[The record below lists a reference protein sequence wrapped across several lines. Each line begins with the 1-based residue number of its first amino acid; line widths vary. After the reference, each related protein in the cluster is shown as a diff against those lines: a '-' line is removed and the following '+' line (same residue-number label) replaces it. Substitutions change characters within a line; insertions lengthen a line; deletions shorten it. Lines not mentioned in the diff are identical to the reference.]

1 MEVGELRHRVKFLF
15 PLQGRDDTTGAE
27 KQTIIESAE
36 VWASVEFTAIGSDEM
51 NTADKITPMTAAKF
65 TIRYKTGINTEM
77 QILHDGLKYKILSVL
92 PDAKRCYLQLE
103 TVQVGSLREMSLV
116 EADGQTLVDA
126 AGNAFVW
133 GANADDD
140 ANYTPPAL
148 IFTNDSDEEFTME

>member
-1 MEVGELRHRVKFLF
+1 
-15 PLQGRDDTTGAE
+15 
-27 KQTIIESAE
+27 
-36 VWASVEFTAIGSDEM
+36 
-51 NTADKITPMTAAKF
+51 
-65 TIRYKTGINTEM
+65 M

-92 PDAKRCYLQLE
+92 LDAKRCYLQME

-148 IFTNDSDEEFTME
+148 VFTNDSDQEFTME